1 MKTGQ
6 NGVSREYL
14 VLNAIVEPELL
25 NVNKVIVNHVDQIS
39 VRDLPRACAD
49 LIQGVEAAWQLIL
62 LRSLST

>member
-39 VRDLPRACAD
+39 VRDLPRVCAD